1 MKFLSYVF
9 SIISWIFIAV
19 FAVLLTLTYLSNQNV
34 GLFNM
39 RSFLVLSGSMEPTI
53 MTGDII
59 IVSSQPEYFVRDV
72 VTFRNVDER
81 IVTHRLMKKIVEKDV
96 ARFETKGDANRS
108 EDEDFIQSDKI
119 LGKVV
124 FVIPKLGYLVEFSKT
139 VPGFVIFIAIP
150 AFLLLVG
157 EILDRLH
164 G

>member
-1 MKFLSYVF
+1 
-9 SIISWIFIAV
+9 
-19 FAVLLTLTYLSNQNV
+19 
-34 GLFNM
+34 
-39 RSFLVLSGSMEPTI
+39 

>member
-1 MKFLSYVF
+1 M
-9 SIISWIFIAV
+9 
-19 FAVLLTLTYLSNQNV
+19 LLTLTYLSNQNV

-59 IVSSQPEYFVRDV
+59 IVSSQPEYFTRDV

-81 IVTHRLMKKIVEKDV
+81 IVTHRLMKKIVEKDTV
-96 ARFETKGDANRS
+96 RFETKGDANRS
-108 EDEDFIQSDKI
+108 EDEDLIQSDNI

-124 FVIPKLGYLVEFSKT
+124 LVIPKLGYLVEFSKT
-139 VPGFVIFIAIP
+139 IPGFVIFIAIP